1 MPPEQFGFNDMI
13 FAWIFLAVPIT
24 LALFL
29 GRTLERSR
37 TRDARRRDA
46 GERGAGREDHLLL
59 ERNQIGRAH
68 V

>member
-29 GRTLERSR
+29 GRMLERSR
-37 TRDARRRDA
+37 ARDARRRD
-46 GERGAGREDHLLL
+46 ERD
-59 ERNQIGRAH
+59 ERDERDRSNPL
-68 V
+68 

>member
-13 FAWIFLAVPIT
+13 FAWIFLAVPIA

-37 TRDARRRDA
+37 ARDARRRD
-46 GERGAGREDHLLL
+46 ERD
-59 ERNQIGRAH
+59 ERDRSNPL
-68 V
+68 